1 VKDTNYSINCKGKLI
16 NIDMPKIMGI
26 VNVTPDSFYDGGK
39 ISSDLELLNLAETH
53 INDGADFIDVGGYS
67 SKPGAENISE
77 HEELSRV
84 LPAIEAILHRF
95 PNTLISIDTFRS
107 NVADQAL
114 KSGAAIVNDISAF
127 DLDANMPKVV
137 KKHGAPYI
145 IMHMQGTPQTMQNHP
160 SYTNVTNEV
169 IQYFSKK
176 ISFLKQH
183 GINDI
188 IIDPGFGFGK
198 SLDHNFKLLNELEQ
212 FSIFNVP
219 VLCGLSRKSMIWKTL
234 NISPD
239 DALNG
244 TTVLNSLA
252 LTKGCNLLRVHDV
265 KEAKQCVELFTKMR
279 DV

>member
-1 VKDTNYSINCKGKLI
+1 
-16 NIDMPKIMGI
+16 MPKIMGI

-39 ISSDLELLNLAETH
+39 ISSDLELLNLIETH
-53 INDGADFIDVGGYS
+53 LNDGADFIDVGGYS
-67 SKPGAENISE
+67 SKPGAEKISE
-77 HEELSRV
+77 HEESSRV
-84 LPAIEAILHRF
+84 LPAIEAILQRF
-95 PNTLISIDTFRS
+95 PDTLISIDTFRS

-114 KSGAAIVNDISAF
+114 KSGAALVNDISAF
-127 DLDANMPKVV
+127 DLDANMPEVV

-198 SLDHNFKLLNELEQ
+198 SLEHNFKLLNELEQ

-244 TTVLNSLA
+244 TTILNSLA

-265 KEAKQCVELFTKMR
+265 KEAKQCVELFTKTR